1 VPPTVIP
8 DQEISAFFQPQ
19 SFFKP
24 TVQFPIAS
32 KFEGKKERL
41 PQRDIIVIGGSA
53 GAFEPVKTIIGGL
66 PASFPGSVF
75 IVIHMM
81 PEFPSL
87 MEEHLSSHSRLPITQ
102 AADEEPIRRGHI
114 YIARPD
120 YHLAVESGRMRVL
133 RGPRENRHRPAID
146 PLFRTAARVY
156 GPRVIG
162 VILSGNH
169 DDGSVGL
176 YGVKQRGG
184 IAIVQDPAE
193 AGWSEMPRRA
203 LAYAT
208 PHYVLNARDIA
219 SNLIELVQI
228 DQDEI
233 VMPNR
238 KPQKAN
244 GKSQSRSG
252 TSGRVRVAKKVRN
265 NGRSAGLAKSG
276 IEGGEHD
283 ENLKVAYFDEGE
295 GTPSVF
301 ACPECHGVLWELR
314 DGDLVRFRCRV
325 GHSYGTES
333 LATELSG
340 ASEAALWAAMRALE
354 EKAAMQRR
362 IADGLN
368 TDRKSSSRLRDQSTA
383 DNASARVIRDMI
395 FARDAALDQGN
406 RTELEKSA

>member
-1 VPPTVIP
+1 M
-8 DQEISAFFQPQ
+8 
-19 SFFKP
+19 
-24 TVQFPIAS
+24 
-32 KFEGKKERL
+32 

-53 GAFEPVKTIIGGL
+53 GAFEPIRTIIGGL
-66 PASFPGSVF
+66 PASFPASVLV
-75 IVIHMM
+75 VIHMM
-81 PEFPSL
+81 PDFPSL
-87 MEEHLSSHSRLPITQ
+87 LEEHLSPQSRLPVTQ

-120 YHLAVESGRMRVL
+120 YHLTVEAGRMRVV

-156 GPRVIG
+156 GSRVIG

-169 DDGSVGL
+169 DDGSMGL
-176 YGVKQRGG
+176 YGVKQRDG

-208 PHYVLNARDIA
+208 PHYVLKTRDIA
-219 SNLIELVQI
+219 SNLIDLVQI

-238 KPQKAN
+238 RPQRAN
-244 GKSQSRSG
+244 GESAGKSRSRSSK
-252 TSGRVRVAKKVRN
+252 SGRIRAATKNEAHN
-265 NGRSAGLAKSG
+265 NGRSAGRVDSDVESVEPEK
-276 IEGGEHD
+276 
-283 ENLKVAYFDEGE
+283 NLKVAYFDEGE
-295 GTPSVF
+295 GNPSVF

-325 GHSYGTES
+325 GHSYGIES

-362 IADGLN
+362 IADGLS

-383 DNASARVIRDMI
+383 DDANARIIRDMI
-395 FARDAALDQGN
+395 FARDAALGDGN
-406 RTELEKSA
+406 DAELEKSA

>member
-1 VPPTVIP
+1 
-8 DQEISAFFQPQ
+8 
-19 SFFKP
+19 
-24 TVQFPIAS
+24 
-32 KFEGKKERL
+32 L

-53 GAFEPVKTIIGGL
+53 GAFEPIRSIIGGL
-66 PASFPGSVF
+66 PASFPASVL

-81 PEFPSL
+81 PDFPSL
-87 MEEHLSSHSRLPITQ
+87 LEEHLSAHSRLPITQ
-102 AADEEPIRRGHI
+102 AVDEEPIRRGHI

-120 YHLAVESGRMRVL
+120 YHLTVEAGRMRVL

-162 VILSGNH
+162 IILSGNH

-176 YGVKQRGG
+176 YAVKQRSGL
-184 IAIVQDPAE
+184 AIVQDPAE
-193 AGWSEMPRRA
+193 AGWSEMPRGA
-203 LAYAT
+203 LSYAT
-208 PHYVLNARDIA
+208 PHYVLKARDIA
-219 SNLIELVQI
+219 SNLIDLVQI
-228 DQDEI
+228 DQNEI

-238 KPQKAN
+238 KSQKADAGSA

-252 TSGRVRVAKKVRN
+252 KGGRIRAATKKEARN
-265 NGRSAGLAKSG
+265 NGRAAGHAESVV
-276 IEGGEHD
+276 EGGEHD

-295 GTPSVF
+295 GNPSVF

-333 LATELSG
+333 LANELSG

-354 EKAAMQRR
+354 EKAAMHRR
-362 IADGLN
+362 IADSLS
-368 TDRKSSSRLRDQSTA
+368 TDRKSSSRLRDQSIA
-383 DNASARVIRDMI
+383 DDANARIIRNMI
-395 FARDAALDQGN
+395 FARDAALEEGHD
-406 RTELEKSA
+406 TELEKSA

>member
-1 VPPTVIP
+1 MP
-8 DQEISAFFQPQ
+8 E
-19 SFFKP
+19 
-24 TVQFPIAS
+24 
-32 KFEGKKERL
+32 
-41 PQRDIIVIGGSA
+41 RDIIVIGGSA
-53 GAFEPVKTIIGGL
+53 GAFEPVRTIIGGL
-66 PASFPGSVF
+66 PSSFPGSVL

-81 PEFPSL
+81 PDFPSL
-87 MEEHLSSHSRLPITQ
+87 LEEHLSPHSRLPVTQ
-102 AADEEPIRRGHI
+102 AADKEPIRRGHI

-120 YHLAVESGRMRVL
+120 YHLTVETGRMRVL

-169 DDGSVGL
+169 DDGSMGL
-176 YGVKQRGG
+176 YGVQQRGG

-203 LAYAT
+203 LSYAT
-208 PHYVLNARDIA
+208 PHYVSKVRDIA
-219 SNLIELVQI
+219 SNLIDLVEI
-228 DQDEI
+228 DQSAI

-244 GKSQSRSG
+244 GESAGKSQARSG
-252 TSGRVRVAKKVRN
+252 TGAGVRTATNKKKARS
-265 NGRSAGLAKSG
+265 NGRSAGAANPA
-276 IEGGEHD
+276 IEGGKQD
-283 ENLKVAYFDEGE
+283 ENLKGAYFDEGE

-325 GHSYGTES
+325 GHSYGPES
-333 LATELSG
+333 LASELSG

-362 IADGLN
+362 IADGLSTN
-368 TDRKSSSRLRDQSTA
+368 SKSSSRLRDQSIA
-383 DNASARVIRDMI
+383 DDNNARIIRDMI
-395 FARDAALDQGN
+395 FARDAALEERN
-406 RTELEKSA
+406 RTETEVAKSA